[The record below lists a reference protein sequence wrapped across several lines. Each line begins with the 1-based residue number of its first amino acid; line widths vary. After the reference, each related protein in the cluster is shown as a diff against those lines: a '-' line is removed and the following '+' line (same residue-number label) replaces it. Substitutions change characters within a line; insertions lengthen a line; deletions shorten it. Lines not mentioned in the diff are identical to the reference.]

1 MNREGAIF
9 YSYFILRLKHFME
22 SEEISILYV
31 DDEVNNLVTFKANFR
46 RNYKIFTAENAND
59 ALNILKENNIQVV
72 ITDQRM
78 PGKTGVEFLQDVIK
92 EFPDPIRILL
102 TGYSDI
108 EVVIDSINKGQVFRY
123 ITKPFNDLELKM
135 TIDNAMEVF
144 NLRKENKELIRKLLL
159 ANEQLEFML
168 RQKLLS

>member
-1 MNREGAIF
+1 
-9 YSYFILRLKHFME
+9 ME
-22 SEEISILYV
+22 NKGISILYI
-31 DDEVNNLVTFKANFR
+31 DDETNNLVAFNANFR
-46 RNYKIFTAENAND
+46 RDFKIFTTEFVNE
-59 ALNILKENNIQVV
+59 ALTLLRQNEIHIV

-92 EFPDPIRILL
+92 EFPEPMRILL

-123 ITKPFNDLELKM
+123 ITKPFNEMELKM
-135 TIDNAMEVF
+135 TIENAMEVY
-144 NLRKENKELIRKLLL
+144 NLRKENKELIQKLFT

>member
-1 MNREGAIF
+1 
-9 YSYFILRLKHFME
+9 ME
-22 SEEISILYV
+22 KEVISILYV

-46 RNYKIFTAENAND
+46 RDYNIFTCDNAND
-59 ALNILKENNIQVV
+59 ALTVLKENTVQIV

-78 PGKTGVEFLQDVIK
+78 PGKTGVEFLQEVVK

-135 TIDNAMEVF
+135 TIENAMEVY
-144 NLRKENKELIRKLLL
+144 NLRKENKELVQKLIQV
-159 ANEQLEFML
+159 NEQLEFML

>member
-1 MNREGAIF
+1 MGNEA
-9 YSYFILRLKHFME
+9 
-22 SEEISILYV
+22 ISILYI
-31 DDEVNNLVTFKANFR
+31 DDEDHNLVAFKANFR
-46 RNYKIFTAENAND
+46 RDYTIFTTGSVEEAVTLLRSNV
-59 ALNILKENNIQVV
+59 IHII

-78 PGKTGVEFLQDVIK
+78 PGKTGVEFLQDMIK

-123 ITKPFNDLELKM
+123 ITKPFKDLELKM
-135 TIDNAMEVF
+135 TIENAMEVY
-144 NLRKENKELIRKLLL
+144 NLRKENKELIQKLFTV
-159 ANEQLEFML
+159 NEQLEFML

>member
-1 MNREGAIF
+1 
-9 YSYFILRLKHFME
+9 ME
-22 SEEISILYV
+22 KEELSILYI
-31 DDEVNNLVTFKANFR
+31 DDEVNNLVAFKANFR
-46 RNYKIFTAENAND
+46 RDYKIFTTESVEEAF
-59 ALNILKENNIQVV
+59 LLLRENNIQII

-78 PGKTGVEFLQDVIK
+78 PGKTGVDFLQDVIK

-108 EVVIDSINKGQVFRY
+108 EVVIDAINKGQVFRY
-123 ITKPFNDLELKM
+123 ITKPFNELELKM
-135 TIDNAMEVF
+135 TIENAMEVY
-144 NLRKENKELIRKLLL
+144 NLRKENKELMQKLLV

>member
-1 MNREGAIF
+1 
-9 YSYFILRLKHFME
+9 ME
-22 SEEISILYV
+22 KEEISILYV
-31 DDEVNNLVTFKANFR
+31 DDEVNNLVAFKANFR
-46 RNYKIFTAENAND
+46 RDYKIFTTESVEEAFTLLREN
-59 ALNILKENNIQVV
+59 KIQII

-78 PGKTGVEFLQDVIK
+78 PGKTGVEFLQGVLK

-108 EVVIDSINKGQVFRY
+108 EVVIDAINKGQVFRY

-135 TIDNAMEVF
+135 TIENAMEVY
-144 NLRKENKELIRKLLL
+144 NLRKENKELMEKLLI

>member
-1 MNREGAIF
+1 MGTKEV
-9 YSYFILRLKHFME
+9 
-22 SEEISILYV
+22 SILYV
-31 DDEVNNLVTFKANFR
+31 DDEVNNLVAFKANFR
-46 RNYKIFTAENAND
+46 RDYLIFTCESADEAIS
-59 ALNILKENNIQVV
+59 ILKENKINII

-78 PGKTGVEFLQDVIK
+78 PGKTGVEFLQEVIK
-92 EFPDPIRILL
+92 DFPDPIRILL

-123 ITKPFNDLELKM
+123 ISKPFNDMELKM
-135 TIDNAMEVF
+135 TIDNAVEVY
-144 NLRKENKELIRKLLL
+144 NLREENKELIKKLFT

>member
-1 MNREGAIF
+1 MGT
-9 YSYFILRLKHFME
+9 K
-22 SEEISILYV
+22 EISILYV
-31 DDEVNNLVTFKANFR
+31 DDEVNNLVAFNANFR
-46 RNYKIFTAENAND
+46 RDYKIFTTENVDEAMNF
-59 ALNILKENNIQVV
+59 LRQNKIQIV

-92 EFPDPIRILL
+92 EFPEPIRILL

-123 ITKPFNDLELKM
+123 ITKPFNELELKM
-135 TIDNAMEVF
+135 TIENAMEVF
-144 NLRKENKELIRKLLL
+144 SLREENKELIEKLSI

>member
-1 MNREGAIF
+1 
-9 YSYFILRLKHFME
+9 ME

-46 RNYKIFTAENAND
+46 RDYKIFTSENAND
-59 ALNILKENNIQVV
+59 ALKILRENNIQVV

-135 TIDNAMEVF
+135 TIDNAMEVY
-144 NLRKENKELIRKLLL
+144 NLRKDNKELLQKLIQ

>member
-1 MNREGAIF
+1 
-9 YSYFILRLKHFME
+9 ME

-46 RNYKIFTAENAND
+46 RDYKIFTSENAND
-59 ALNILKENNIQVV
+59 AINILKGNAVQVI

-78 PGKTGVEFLQDVIK
+78 PGKTGVEFLQEVIR
-92 EFPDPIRILL
+92 EFPNPIRILL

-135 TIDNAMEVF
+135 TIENAMEVY
-144 NLRKENKELIRKLLL
+144 NLREQNKELIKKLST

>member
-1 MNREGAIF
+1 MQ
-9 YSYFILRLKHFME
+9 

-46 RNYKIFTAENAND
+46 RDYTILTAENAND
-59 ALNILKENNIQVV
+59 AIHILRQNTIHIL

-78 PGKTGVEFLQDVIK
+78 PGKTGIEFLQEVVK
-92 EFPDPIRILL
+92 QFPDPIRILL

-108 EVVIDSINKGQVFRY
+108 EVVVDSINKGQVFRY
-123 ITKPFNDLELKM
+123 LTKPFNDIELKM
-135 TIDNAMEVF
+135 AIDNAMEVYT
-144 NLRKENKELIRKLLL
+144 LRKENKELMEKLLI

>member
-1 MNREGAIF
+1 MGT
-9 YSYFILRLKHFME
+9 K
-22 SEEISILYV
+22 EISILYI
-31 DDEVNNLVTFKANFR
+31 DDEVNNLVAFKANFR
-46 RNYKIFTAENAND
+46 RDYNIFTTENTDEAMTF
-59 ALNILKENNIQVV
+59 LKGNKIQIV

-78 PGKTGVEFLQDVIK
+78 PGKTGVEFLQDVMK

-108 EVVIDSINKGQVFRY
+108 EVVIDSINKGQIFRY
-123 ITKPFNDLELKM
+123 LTKPFNDLELKM
-135 TIDNAMEVF
+135 AIENAMEVF
-144 NLRKENKELIRKLLL
+144 TLREKNKELIEKLSI

>member
-1 MNREGAIF
+1 
-9 YSYFILRLKHFME
+9 ME
-22 SEEISILYV
+22 KEEISILYV
-31 DDEVNNLVTFKANFR
+31 DDEVNNLVAFKANFR
-46 RNYKIFTAENAND
+46 RDYKIFTTESVEEAFTLLREN
-59 ALNILKENNIQVV
+59 KIQII

-78 PGKTGVEFLQDVIK
+78 PGKTGVEFLQDVLK

-108 EVVIDSINKGQVFRY
+108 EVVIDAINKGQVFRY

-135 TIDNAMEVF
+135 TIENAMEVY
-144 NLRKENKELIRKLLL
+144 NLRKENKELMEKLLI

>member
-1 MNREGAIF
+1 MG
-9 YSYFILRLKHFME
+9 KK
-22 SEEISILYV
+22 EISILYI
-31 DDEVNNLVTFKANFR
+31 DDEVNNLVAFKANFR
-46 RNYKIFTAENAND
+46 RDYDVFTTEFVD
-59 ALNILKENNIQVV
+59 EALNILRANKIHII

-78 PGKTGVEFLQDVIK
+78 PSKTGVEFLQEVLI
-92 EFPDPIRILL
+92 EFPEPIRILL

-108 EVVIDSINKGQVFRY
+108 EVVIDAINKGQVFRY

-135 TIDNAMEVF
+135 TIDNAMEVY
-144 NLRKENKELIRKLLL
+144 NLREENKALIEKLSI

>member
-1 MNREGAIF
+1 MG
-9 YSYFILRLKHFME
+9 KK
-22 SEEISILYV
+22 EISILYI
-31 DDEVNNLVTFKANFR
+31 DDEVNNLVAFKANFR
-46 RNYKIFTAENAND
+46 RDYDVFTTEFVD
-59 ALNILKENNIQVV
+59 EALNILRANKIHII

-78 PGKTGVEFLQDVIK
+78 PSKTGVEFLQEVLK
-92 EFPDPIRILL
+92 EFPEPIRILL

-108 EVVIDSINKGQVFRY
+108 EVVIDAINKGQVFRY

-135 TIDNAMEVF
+135 TIDNAMEVY
-144 NLRKENKELIRKLLL
+144 NLREENKALIEKLSI

>member
-1 MNREGAIF
+1 MGT
-9 YSYFILRLKHFME
+9 K
-22 SEEISILYV
+22 EISILYV
-31 DDEVNNLVTFKANFR
+31 DDEINNLVAFKANFR
-46 RNYKIFTAENAND
+46 RDYKIFTTENADEAMNF
-59 ALNILKENNIQVV
+59 LRENKIQIV

-78 PGKTGVEFLQDVIK
+78 PGKTGVEFLEEVIK

-135 TIDNAMEVF
+135 TIENAMEVF
-144 NLRKENKELIRKLLL
+144 TLREENKELIEKLSI

>member
-1 MNREGAIF
+1 MKNEDV
-9 YSYFILRLKHFME
+9 
-22 SEEISILYV
+22 SILYI
-31 DDEVNNLVTFKANFR
+31 DDEVNNLVAFKANFR
-46 RNYKIFTAENAND
+46 RDYKIFTTENVDEAFTF
-59 ALNILKENNIQVV
+59 LRENKIQII

-92 EFPDPIRILL
+92 EFPEPIRILL

-135 TIDNAMEVF
+135 TIENAMEVF
-144 NLRKENKELIRKLLL
+144 NLREENKDLVQKLLL

>member
-1 MNREGAIF
+1 
-9 YSYFILRLKHFME
+9 ME
-22 SEEISILYV
+22 SEVISILYV

-46 RNYKIFTAENAND
+46 RDYKIFTSENAND
-59 ALNILKENNIQVV
+59 ALKILRENAIQVI

-123 ITKPFNDLELKM
+123 MTKPFNDLELKM

-144 NLRKENKELIRKLLL
+144 NLRKENKELMQKLIQ

>member
-1 MNREGAIF
+1 
-9 YSYFILRLKHFME
+9 ME
-22 SEEISILYV
+22 AMKKEETNILYV
-31 DDEVNNLVTFKANFR
+31 DDEVNNLVAFKANFR
-46 RNYKIFTAENAND
+46 RDYNIFTAETAEEGFR
-59 ALNILKENNIQVV
+59 ILRENKIHVI

-78 PGKTGVEFLQDVIK
+78 PVETGVEFLERAIR

-108 EVVIDSINKGQVFRY
+108 NVVIDAINKGQVFRY
-123 ITKPFNDLELKM
+123 LMKPFNEVELKM
-135 TIDNAMEVF
+135 ILENAIEVY
-144 NLRKENKELIRKLLL
+144 NLREENKILMEKLKV

>member
-1 MNREGAIF
+1 MGT
-9 YSYFILRLKHFME
+9 
-22 SEEISILYV
+22 EEISILYI
-31 DDEVNNLVTFKANFR
+31 DDEVNNLVAFKANFR
-46 RNYKIFTAENAND
+46 RDYKIFTTESVAEAF
-59 ALNILKENNIQVV
+59 AILKHNKIQIV

-78 PGKTGVEFLQDVIK
+78 PGKTGVEFLQDVVK

-135 TIDNAMEVF
+135 TIENAMEVY
-144 NLRKENKELIRKLLL
+144 NLREQNKELIKKLSA

>member
-1 MNREGAIF
+1 MG
-9 YSYFILRLKHFME
+9 KK
-22 SEEISILYV
+22 EISILYI
-31 DDEVNNLVTFKANFR
+31 DDEVNNLVAFKANFR
-46 RNYKIFTAENAND
+46 RDYDVFTTEFVD
-59 ALNILKENNIQVV
+59 EALNILRANKIHII

-78 PGKTGVEFLQDVIK
+78 PSKTGVEFLQEVLK
-92 EFPDPIRILL
+92 EFPEPIRILL

-108 EVVIDSINKGQVFRY
+108 KVVIDAINKGQVFRY

-135 TIDNAMEVF
+135 TIDNAMEVY
-144 NLRKENKELIRKLLL
+144 NLREENKALIEKLSI